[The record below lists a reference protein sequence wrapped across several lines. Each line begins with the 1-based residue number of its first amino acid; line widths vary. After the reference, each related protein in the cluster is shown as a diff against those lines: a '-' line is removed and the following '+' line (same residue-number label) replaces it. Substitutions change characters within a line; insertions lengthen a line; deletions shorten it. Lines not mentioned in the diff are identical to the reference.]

1 MKGIFGLFTYFSQLD
16 RDGSGYLEKDEIEYL
31 AEMFFGQ
38 GDKAKVQK
46 YVNEVFDKFDYDHSG
61 ELSYEEARDFIKDV
75 YQFIDKCGG
84 VSDEQRNKFLE
95 VMACDDAPADIKD
108 QEKQQLNEY
117 KDEKI
122 ARRASI
128 MPGDIGEE
136 ERAKAELEAAK
147 AAKQKEAEEAAAKA
161 AAEAAAAQEA
171 SSVTES
177 SKPSEPEPSPVVEVP
192 VEFDATKAKRG
203 PNGEILGPDGKPLQR
218 DADGYL
224 IGPNGER
231 LGPNGERLGLKGE
244 LLGPD
249 GKPLVGP
256 NGEMLLAPD
265 GRPAVGPNGEL
276 LGPDGKPLLGPN
288 GEMLGPDGKPLLG
301 PNGEL
306 LGPDGKPVLGP
317 DGKPMGPNGEAVAV
331 LPEGVKLGPDGKPI
345 LGPNGCLMGADGKP
359 LLGPNGEL
367 LGPDGKPLLGPNGEM
382 LGPDGKPVLG
392 PGGVA
397 LGPDG
402 KPLLGP
408 DGQPLVI
415 GGEDEI
421 VAGKAAEAGSAMADF
436 NFEIDPDELAR
447 RQAEQEARRKA
458 LIAGMKDKKK
468 RFEVRAYENDGWCKM
483 LQIWRP
489 KATVDAGFIKEKNV
503 KSKWF
508 RDPNT
513 DQWISRD
520 RVENPRPKEDAP
532 AGAPAVNAAA

>member
-38 GDKAKVQK
+38 GDKEKITK
-46 YVNEVFDKFDYDHSG
+46 YVDEVFEKFDYDNSG

-84 VSDEQRNKFLE
+84 VSDEQREKFLS
-95 VMACDDAPADIKD
+95 VMDCDDAPANIKE
-108 QEKQQLNEY
+108 QEKKQLNEY

-122 ARRASI
+122 QRRGSV
-128 MPGDIGEE
+128 MPGD
-136 ERAKAELEAAK
+136 
-147 AAKQKEAEEAAAKA
+147 
-161 AAEAAAAQEA
+161 
-171 SSVTES
+171 
-177 SKPSEPEPSPVVEVP
+177 
-192 VEFDATKAKRG
+192 EFDASRAQRG

-218 DADGYL
+218 DAQGYL

-231 LGPNGERLGLKGE
+231 LGPNGERLGLNGE

-249 GKPLVGP
+249 GKPKLGP
-256 NGEMLLAPD
+256 NGELLLAPD

-288 GEMLGPDGKPLLG
+288 GELLGADGKPLVG
-301 PNGEL
+301 PNGEM

-317 DGKPMGPNGEAVAV
+317 DGKPMTVAV
-331 LPEGVKLGPDGKPI
+331 LPEGVKLGPDGKPV
-345 LGPNGCLMGADGKP
+345 LGPNGCILGADGKP

-367 LGPDGKPLLGPNGEM
+367 LGPDGKPLLGPNGEL

-408 DGQPLVI
+408 DGQPI
-415 GGEDEI
+415 MAGGEDMI
-421 VAGKAAEAGSAMADF
+421 TAQNASGAGSAMDQF
-436 NFEIDPDELAR
+436 NFEVDPEEMAR
-447 RQAEQEARRKA
+447 RKAEQEARRKA
-458 LIAGMKDKKK
+458 LMAGMKEKKK
-468 RFEVRAYENDGWCKM
+468 RFEMKQYENDGWCKI

-489 KATVDAGFIKEKNV
+489 KSTVNADFVKEKDI
-503 KSKWF
+503 KAKWF

-513 DQWISRD
+513 DQWVCRARI
-520 RVENPRPKEDAP
+520 ENPPAKEDAQT
-532 AGAPAVNAAA
+532 AAA

>member
-1 MKGIFGLFTYFSQLD
+1 MKGTFGLFTYFSQLD

-31 AEMFFGQ
+31 AEMFFGK
-38 GDKAKVQK
+38 GDNVAVTK
-46 YVNEVFDKFDYDHSG
+46 YVDEVFDKFDYDHSG

-84 VSDEQRNKFLE
+84 VSDEQREKFLE
-95 VMACDDAPADIKD
+95 VISCDDAPADI
-108 QEKQQLNEY
+108 Q
-117 KDEKI
+117 
-122 ARRASI
+122 
-128 MPGDIGEE
+128 
-136 ERAKAELEAAK
+136 
-147 AAKQKEAEEAAAKA
+147 
-161 AAEAAAAQEA
+161 AQ
-171 SSVTES
+171 
-177 SKPSEPEPSPVVEVP
+177 
-192 VEFDATKAKRG
+192 FDVTKAKRG

-231 LGPNGERLGLKGE
+231 LGPNGEPLGLKGE

-249 GKPLVGP
+249 GKALVGP

-317 DGKPMGPNGEAVAV
+317 DGKPMGPNGETVAV

-415 GGEDEI
+415 DGGEDEI
-421 VAGKAAEAGSAMADF
+421 VASSAADAGSAMNDF
-436 NFEIDPDELAR
+436 NFEVDPDELAR
-447 RQAEQEARRKA
+447 RQAEQEAKRKA
-458 LIAGMKDKKK
+458 LMAGLKNKNKK
-468 RFEVRAYENDGWCKM
+468 RFEVKAYENDGWCKM

-489 KATVDAGFIKEKNV
+489 KATVDVKFIKEKNV

-513 DQWISRD
+513 DQWVSRE
-520 RVENPRPKEDAP
+520 RVENPKSDEEV
-532 AGAPAVNAAA
+532 PAVNSAA